1 MKILICLRN
10 HILAEGIKAIIK
22 DNLDGAIMADYY
34 SDSAIDDPDLVL
46 FDSREIIDEL
56 MQKHPRAKC
65 ICFDLGLK
73 DSELACLL
81 YCHGI
86 SGVISTNLDIE
97 MFCKALRTVQKGDI
111 WLEQDHLKI
120 LIHQGRSLPHMDG
133 VKSLSKQDKQ
143 IVRLVTSGMK
153 NKDIAD
159 CLFLSL
165 PTVKAHLSRI
175 YKTLNIE
182 SRTQLVG
189 LATESGWLTNESHP
203 SPSDQKL

>member
-10 HILAEGIKAIIK
+10 HILAEGVKGIIRE
-22 DNLDGAIMADYY
+22 NIEGATLADYY
-34 SDSAIDDPDLVL
+34 TGSALVDPDLVL

-56 MQKHPRAKC
+56 IHRFTGARF

-73 DSELACLL
+73 SNELACLL

-86 SGVISTNLDIE
+86 SGVISPILDIE
-97 MFCKALRTVQKGDI
+97 MFCKALRTVHKGDI

-120 LIHQGRSLPHMDG
+120 LLQEGRVLPHRNG
-133 VKSLSKQDKQ
+133 IKSFSRQDKQ

-175 YKTLNIE
+175 YKMLNIE
-182 SRTQLVG
+182 NRAQLVA
-189 LATESGWLTNESHP
+189 LAAESGWLLDENHP
-203 SPSDQKL
+203 NPSDHNL

>member
-1 MKILICLRN
+1 MRILICLRN
-10 HILAEGIKAIIK
+10 HILAEGVKGIIK
-22 DNLDGAIMADYY
+22 GNLDGATLADYY
-34 SDSAIDDPDLVL
+34 SGSAFDDPDLVL
-46 FDSREIIDEL
+46 FDSREAIDEL
-56 MQKHPRAKC
+56 MQGYPGARF

-73 DSELACLL
+73 NSELACLL

-86 SGVISTNLDIE
+86 SGVISTDLDIV
-97 MFCKALRTVQKGDI
+97 MFCKALRTVHKGDI
-111 WLEQDHLKI
+111 WLEQAHLKI
-120 LIHQGRSLPHMDG
+120 LLREGRAQPHREG
-133 VKSLSKQDKQ
+133 IKSFSRQDKQ

-182 SRTQLVG
+182 NRAQLVA
-189 LATESGWLTNESHP
+189 LAAESGWLPDENHP
-203 SPSDQKL
+203 SPSAQIQ